1 MRVSKLDYTKV
12 KKVNDI
18 IDINESKKGQFYL
31 FLDQITDPQNFGS
44 ILRTAMF
51 IGVDAV
57 IVNSKNSCGL
67 TPTVSKV
74 SSGALEFIPLYNV
87 RFVSKFLEDAQTG
100 FHNFKVIST
109 DIQSSNEDM
118 ADSTPIKE
126 PEPVIEDDS
135 EDERELAKMFGIQ
148 PESKMLKEIKKEMS
162 QKAAQ
167 ELIEQPSESE
177 GEDNSND
184 SKPFKAPQVIS
195 LDDLKL

>member
-1 MRVSKLDYTKV
+1 MKVSKLDYIKI
-12 KKVNDI
+12 KKINDI

-87 RFVSKFLEDAQTG
+87 RFVSKFLEDAQAG
-100 FHNFKVIST
+100 IHSFKVIST
-109 DIQSSNEDM
+109 DIQSSNEDV

-135 EDERELAKMFGIQ
+135 EDERELAKMFGI
-148 PESKMLKEIKKEMS
+148 
-162 QKAAQ
+162 
-167 ELIEQPSESE
+167 
-177 GEDNSND
+177 
-184 SKPFKAPQVIS
+184 
-195 LDDLKL
+195 